1 MIARCSVHILPI
13 QRPLIQLKLGRG
25 TLESNDWTEN
35 MAQLIVVGV
44 AFIPKD
50 DMYQV
55 IFSAGFQWVVLD
67 WIGII
72 SEPSGCCESES
83 FIFPYN
89 HREFY
94 SHIITGS
101 PTVGLT

>member
-35 MAQLIVVGV
+35 MAQLIVVVV

-55 IFSAGFQWVVLD
+55 LFFCWVPVGRIGLD
-67 WIGII
+67 WNNIRA
-72 SEPSGCCESES
+72 EWM
-83 FIFPYN
+83 
-89 HREFY
+89 
-94 SHIITGS
+94 
-101 PTVGLT
+101 L

>member
-55 IFSAGFQWVVLD
+55 IFFLLGSSGSY

>member
-1 MIARCSVHILPI
+1 
-13 QRPLIQLKLGRG
+13 
-25 TLESNDWTEN
+25 

-44 AFIPKD
+44 GVALIPKD
-50 DMYQV
+50 DMNQV
-55 IFSAGFQWVVLD
+55 IFSAGFQWIPVGRIGLD

-72 SEPSGCCESES
+72 SEPGGFCESES